1 MTGEFSMPRIARSAG
16 YAAAVLLAGVA
27 VLAAPAA
34 AQASAALPGPAVV
47 PCSGSALAAA
57 VQNANSARF
66 AVLRLSR
73 GCNYILTSAAT
84 GDDGLPPVTGK
95 IVIIGGHGTQISRSI
110 SANPFRILD
119 VAAGGALTLV
129 DVTVANGV
137 ITNPNEGA
145 AGIRDA
151 GTLVL
156 RHVRL
161 TGNDSGLDFGGGL
174 SVENGAH
181 ATISGSE
188 LDGNVTALV
197 GGAIFNDGHLIIDQS
212 TLAGNTATSG
222 SGGAIYTNTG
232 STTRISRTVVTHNSA
247 QLHGGGIFNT
257 ATLVLSGD
265 RVTFNQASLGG
276 GGGISNSSSGTVSLR
291 FTLVTSNTPD
301 NCDPQGTI
309 QGCRN

>member
-1 MTGEFSMPRIARSAG
+1 MRKIARSPG
-16 YAAAVLLAGVA
+16 YAWALLLAGA
-27 VLAAPAA
+27 AMFAAPAA

-47 PCSGSALAAA
+47 PCNSNTLVTAI
-57 VQNANSARF
+57 QNANSARF
-66 AVLRLSR
+66 ATLVLSS
-73 GCNYILTSAAT
+73 GCDYDLGNAVH
-84 GDDGLPPVTGK
+84 GDDGLPPVTGNLL
-95 IVIIGGHGTQISRSI
+95 IIGHGGTTISRS
-110 SANPFRILD
+110 SDTPAAFRIFD
-119 VAAGGALTLV
+119 VAAGGRLTLV
-129 DVTVANGV
+129 NLTVANGE

-151 GTLVL
+151 GTATL

-161 TGNDSGLDFGGGL
+161 TGNTSFADFGGGL

-181 ATISGSE
+181 ATIVGSE
-188 LDGNVTALV
+188 LDGNFTDGV
-197 GGAIFNDGHLIIDQS
+197 GGAIFNDGHLIIDRS
-212 TLAGNTATSG
+212 TLSENTATSG

-257 ATLVLSGD
+257 ATIVLSGD
-265 RVTFNQASLGG
+265 RVTFNKASLGG
-276 GGGISNSSSGTVSLR
+276 GGGISNASSGTVSLR
-291 FTLVTSNTPD
+291 FTLVASNAPD